1 MIDNGLD
8 DIVAQHGKL
17 NIWMDLDKRT
27 AEIYDTIYY
36 GYAAASKSK
45 LWMEVAADSSKHT
58 QKMTISG
65 GLRCMWTEETNGLKT
80 AE

>member
-1 MIDNGLD
+1 
-8 DIVAQHGKL
+8 
-17 NIWMDLDKRT
+17 MDLDKRT

-45 LWMEVAADSSKHT
+45 LWMEVAADNSKHT

-65 GLRCMWTEETNGLKT
+65 GLRCRWTEETNGLKT